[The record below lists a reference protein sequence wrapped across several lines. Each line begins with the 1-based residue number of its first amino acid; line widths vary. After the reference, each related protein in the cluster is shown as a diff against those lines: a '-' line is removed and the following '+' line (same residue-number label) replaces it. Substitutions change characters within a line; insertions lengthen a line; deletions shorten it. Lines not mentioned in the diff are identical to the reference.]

1 VCAAGEALKRDEN
14 GGTSGAC
21 RCAKVVAA
29 VMTFPTLTV
38 ETFNPAS
45 FKADVAGTLGVQPA
59 QVVVNSVVSGSVVV
73 DFHIQ
78 PEGVQLTFSDEVTAQ
93 VATVLAN
100 PTGLTAVYG
109 RVVVESVLTPQ
120 QAIAA
125 SMSPPPPATP
135 SGDATSP
142 PPASGAFPFL
152 LGDAQVTGDAYT
164 SLGDAKSSLGGAESS
179 LGDGKSSLGDAKSS
193 LGDAQSSLGDGNS
206 SLGDA

>member
-1 VCAAGEALKRDEN
+1 MCAAGEALKRDEN

-142 PPASGAFPFL
+142 PPASGSKDDGADVGMIAGIAGGGGALILGAGAFLFYKKRKQAVSQQG
-152 LGDAQVTGDAYT
+152 GDALALQEQ
-164 SLGDAKSSLGGAESS
+164 GGAS
-179 LGDGKSSLGDAKSS
+179 A
-193 LGDAQSSLGDGNS
+193 
-206 SLGDA
+206 